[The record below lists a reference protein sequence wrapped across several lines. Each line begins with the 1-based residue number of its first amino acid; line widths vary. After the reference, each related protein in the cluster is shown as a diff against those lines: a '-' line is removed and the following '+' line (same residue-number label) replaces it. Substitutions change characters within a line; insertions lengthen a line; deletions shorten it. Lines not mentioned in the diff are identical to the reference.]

1 MIITFYR
8 MSMNSK
14 GERYNSPIMKVAVKN
29 PPSEPVAI
37 DPAIEDFQKRN
48 KIDDWRKLAQ
58 WYEVEL

>member
-14 GERYNSPIMKVAVKN
+14 GERYNSPVMEVRVRN
-29 PPSEPVAI
+29 PPSEAVAI
-37 DPAIEDFQKRN
+37 EHAIEEFQKHN